1 LRFELEGLVKPQ
13 KVLILLHPGQIPPEK
28 PLKEY
33 SDQELLDYKTEISVM
48 SALRRNR
55 HEVKAIGVQD
65 ELKPIREEIENWKPD
80 IVFNLLEEFHGNTA
94 YDQNVASYLELL
106 QIPFTGCNPRGLMLS
121 RGKDLAKKL
130 VSYHRV
136 PTPAFAVFP
145 KGRKIVRP
153 RRLAFPVI
161 IKTLSEDASLGIA
174 QASRVE
180 DGAGLKERVEFIHER
195 IGTAAIAEQFIAGRE
210 LYVGVLGN
218 QRLRALTVWELDF
231 GDMADGEAIATE
243 KVKHDAAYQKKHAIK
258 SGPAKDLAPEL
269 HAKLKRMAK
278 RIYKTLE
285 LDGYA
290 RIDFRLSPSSVPYF
304 LEANANPDIAESEEF
319 GQAAKYDKLT
329 YRKMINRILALALE
343 RGRKSN

>member
-1 LRFELEGLVKPQ
+1 MKPL
-13 KVLILLHPGQIPPEK
+13 KVLILLHPEQIPPENIK
-28 PLKEY
+28 DLSAQK
-33 SDQELLDYKTEISVM
+33 LLDFKTEISVM
-48 SALRRNR
+48 AALRKNR
-55 HEVKAIGVQD
+55 HEFKAIGVQD

-80 IVFNLLEEFHGNTA
+80 VVFNLLEEFHGNTA

-106 QIPFTGCNPRGLMLS
+106 QIPYTGCNPRGLMLS

-145 KGRKIVRP
+145 KGRKVVRP
-153 RRLAFPVI
+153 KRLTFPVI
-161 IKTLSEDASLGIA
+161 VKTLSEDASLGIA

-180 DGAGLKERVEFIHER
+180 DDAGLKERVEFIHER
-195 IGTAAIAEQFIAGRE
+195 VGATAIAEQFIAGRE

-218 QRLRALTVWELDF
+218 ERLRALTVWELDF
-231 GDMADGEAIATE
+231 GDMADGGEGIATE

-258 SGPAKDLAPEL
+258 SRPAKDLAPEMQT
-269 HAKLKRMAK
+269 KLKRMAK
-278 RIYKTLE
+278 RIYRTLE

-290 RIDFRLSPSSVPYF
+290 RIDFRLSADGIPYF

-319 GQAAKYDKLT
+319 GQAAKHDKLT
-329 YRKMINRILALALE
+329 YRRMINRILALALE
-343 RGRKSN
+343 RQRKIT